1 MGEPLFYV
9 AEGEDQY
16 GGMAAVMRRDE
27 TDPDNAVM
35 VCVVGQIEGVAE
47 EIARS
52 LNRLPE
58 AEALLIHTAQSIRAG
73 ADPQPLADALEE
85 WAVG

>member
-1 MGEPLFYV
+1 MADKLPLFYV
-9 AEGEDQY
+9 SDVDDVPV
-16 GGMAAVMRRDE
+16 VMRRDE
-27 TDPDNAVM
+27 TDPDNAVV
-35 VCVVGQIEGVAE
+35 VCLCMSPIEGVAE

-58 AEALLIHTAQSIRAG
+58 AEAILIHTAQSIRAG
-73 ADPQPLADALEE
+73 AEPPELADALEE